1 MKKGAVFNDA
11 FLVCHE
17 IYVAARELVNSRVP
31 TTQLQSASKFLWRP
45 DLRPRLVEYVAD
57 FARAGERA
65 LGETSLGRKNAVM
78 STAFFGLTTQEQ
90 RGRADSGCR
99 TPKGRGDHG
108 PFGANKVPRA
118 SRLILFRMYYLGGAE
133 YEAARHLLGLSER
146 TWSDWAEEIRQ
157 RVGAELIR
165 SRIYPPARYFR
176 QATTPASAPPAP
188 PTSTNDA
195 TAAKMAAVP
204 CEPDFV

>member
-1 MKKGAVFNDA
+1 MSRGAVCNDA

-17 IYVAARELVNSRVP
+17 IYLAARELVNSRVP

-57 FARAGERA
+57 FARCGDRA
-65 LGETSLGRKNAVM
+65 LGCAP
-78 STAFFGLTTQEQ
+78 
-90 RGRADSGCR
+90 C
-99 TPKGRGDHG
+99 
-108 PFGANKVPRA
+108 GAKKVRA

-146 TWSDWAEEIRQ
+146 TWSDWAEEIRE

-165 SRIYPPARYFR
+165 ARLYPPARYFR
-176 QATTPASAPPAP
+176 EAAFASPKGEAPGPAASGARPA
-188 PTSTNDA
+188 STNDESE
-195 TAAKMAAVP
+195 AKIESVP
-204 CEPDFV
+204 CEPDFA